1 MRKIYFLLLLLIA
14 FSACKKESPKDEQM
28 STINTNIT
36 RLSLAEANRL
46 AALPLKCIQTEF
58 PNKTGHVTQTVNDI
72 KTPAQMHPA
81 FYGCFDWHSA
91 VHGHWSLVYL
101 LKHFPELEK
110 RDSILQL
117 LKTNMSKENITTE
130 VKYFD
135 GENRNFERTY
145 GWAWLLKL
153 AEELESWPN
162 NEDALILSQNL
173 KPLTDLIVSK
183 YMQFL
188 PKLQYPVREG
198 THANTAFGMAFA
210 YDYAVFCGHDS
221 LKLLIEDRA
230 RYFYSNDTDCPM
242 RMEPGGYDFLS
253 PCLQEAF
260 LMSKIL
266 PKNDFELWMINFLP
280 ALSDTA
286 YKLIPG
292 VVSDR
297 TDGHLVHL
305 DGVNFSRA
313 WCLYGIAQKSAQY
326 KHLQTVAHQ
335 HLMYSLPGITD
346 GNYEGGHWLGSFAL
360 YALGSLPE

>member
-1 MRKIYFLLLLLIA
+1 LAL
-14 FSACKKESPKDEQM
+14 SACKKENTKEEQM
-28 STINTNIT
+28 PSKNTNTPKLI
-36 RLSLAEANRL
+36 LDEANRL

-58 PNKTGHVTQTVNDI
+58 PNKTGHVTQNTNDI
-72 KTPAQMHPA
+72 KTPVQMHPA

-110 RDSILQL
+110 RDSIMQL
-117 LKTNMSKENITTE
+117 LKNNISQTNIATE
-130 VKYFD
+130 VAYFV

-162 NEDALILSQNL
+162 NPDAIVLAQNL
-173 KPLTDLIVSK
+173 KPLTELIIAK
-183 YMQFL
+183 YMEFL
-188 PKLQYPVREG
+188 PKLHYPVREG
-198 THANTAFGMAFA
+198 THANTAFGLAFA
-210 YDYAVFCGHDS
+210 YDYAIFCGKDS
-221 LKLLIEDRA
+221 LKQIIEERA
-230 RYFYSNDTDCPM
+230 HYFYTNDFDCPI

-260 LMSKIL
+260 LMSKIMSTD
-266 PKNDFELWMINFLP
+266 DFEKWMSRFLP
-280 ALSDTA
+280 ALADTA
-286 YKLIPG
+286 YRLEPG
-292 VVSDR
+292 IVSDR

-313 WCLYGIAQKSAQY
+313 WCLYGISQKSAKY
-326 KHLQTVAHQ
+326 KHLQSVANQ
-335 HLMYSLPGITD
+335 HVMYSLPVITD

-360 YALGSLPE
+360 YALGSLPD